1 MNYFQLIESIR
12 SKNNFLCVGL
22 DPDLDKIPKHLHDY
36 DDPIHQFCK
45 EIIQQTSDLVVAYK
59 PNLAFFEALGPKG
72 LYTLEK
78 VKNEIPAS
86 CFTIADAKRGDIGN
100 TSKMY
105 ANCYFNHF
113 NFDAITIAPYM
124 GRDSIEPFL
133 EFDGKMV
140 ILLGLTS
147 NPGSEDF
154 EKQKLEN
161 GKKLY
166 EEVILSTSKWTTPE
180 KLMYVVGATH
190 GTLISEIRSL
200 VPDYFFLVPGIGT
213 QGGSM
218 QDVIQFGKNKNGG
231 LLINSSRDIIFN
243 TNGLNFAAKARE
255 RCLELIQEMNVADIL

>member
-1 MNYFQLIESIR
+1 MNHNQLIDNIR
-12 SKNNFLCVGL
+12 LKNNFLCVGL
-22 DPDLDKIPKHLHDY
+22 DPDLDKIPKHLLDF

-45 EIIQQTSDLVVAYK
+45 EIIQSTSDIVVAYK
-59 PNLAFFEALGPKG
+59 PNLAFFETLGPKG

-78 VKNEIPAS
+78 VKNEIPAN

-113 NFDAITIAPYM
+113 NFDSITIAPYM

-133 EFDGKMV
+133 DFEDKMV

-154 EKQKLEN
+154 EKQRLEN
-161 GKKLY
+161 GRKLY
-166 EEVILSTSKWTTPE
+166 EEVILSTSKWVPPD
-180 KLMYVVGATH
+180 KMMYVIGATH

-200 VPDYFFLVPGIGT
+200 IPDYFFLVPGIGA

-218 QDVIQFGKNKNGG
+218 HDVVKFGKNENGG
-231 LLINSSRDIIFN
+231 LLINSSRDIIYN
-243 TNGLNFAAKARE
+243 SNGLNFASKARE
-255 RCLELIQEMNVADIL
+255 RCLQLIQEMNYVEEF

>member
-1 MNYFQLIESIR
+1 MNHRQLIDTIR
-12 SKNNFLCVGL
+12 SRNNFLCVGL
-22 DPDLDKIPKHLHDY
+22 DPDLDKLPKHLLNY

-45 EIIQQTSDLVVAYK
+45 EIIQATSDIVVAYK

-78 VKNEIPAS
+78 VKNEIPPS

-113 NFDAITIAPYM
+113 NFDSITVAPYM

-133 EFDGKMV
+133 DFEDKMV

-147 NPGSEDF
+147 NTGSEDF
-154 EKQKLEN
+154 EKLKLEN
-161 GKKLY
+161 GRKVY
-166 EEVILSTSKWTTPE
+166 EEVIISSSKWANPD

-190 GTLISEIRSL
+190 NTLIKEIRTL
-200 VPDYFFLVPGIGT
+200 IPDYFFLVPGIGA
-213 QGGSM
+213 QGGSI
-218 QDVIQFGKNKNGG
+218 QDVVQFGKNENGG
-231 LLINSSRDIIFN
+231 LLINSSRDIIYN
-243 TNGLNFAAKARE
+243 TAGENFAIKARE
-255 RCLELIQEMNVADIL
+255 RCVALIQEMNTFDS